1 MPVAFKFKSN
11 TKDVN
16 ARLSNMVATQMPF
29 AISKALNE
37 TAKTLVAKNKQDM
50 RMIFD
55 NTVPFTLNA
64 FFFKFAKKGQ
74 TSVTIR
80 RKDKQVG
87 RHYLEVQEDG
97 GTRPKTRL
105 ENLVQ
110 TNLATSRHIGMVS
123 FTHHIKR
130 TKTGA
135 IGGERN
141 RILSA
146 LHLTADKTTHSP
158 IYGRSGKTK
167 RSTGYFVPAP
177 THPLAQGK
185 RFGVYRRTQAGNAQK
200 VMNISERQPVYKP
213 KLKFASRLDRYG
225 RKIFPKKMQSALKFA
240 MATAKFK

>member
-80 RKDKQVG
+80 R
-87 RHYLEVQEDG
+87 
-97 GTRPKTRL
+97 
-105 ENLVQ
+105 
-110 TNLATSRHIGMVS
+110 
-123 FTHHIKR
+123 
-130 TKTGA
+130 
-135 IGGERN
+135 
-141 RILSA
+141 
-146 LHLTADKTTHSP
+146 
-158 IYGRSGKTK
+158 
-167 RSTGYFVPAP
+167 
-177 THPLAQGK
+177 
-185 RFGVYRRTQAGNAQK
+185 
-200 VMNISERQPVYKP
+200 
-213 KLKFASRLDRYG
+213 
-225 RKIFPKKMQSALKFA
+225 
-240 MATAKFK
+240 